1 MRTIFNFGK
10 TFARKKLK
18 DDPATE
24 GKKLLERTL
33 KGRLSIGSLEWFA
46 HRPKKKHQY
55 A

>member
-18 DDPATE
+18 DNPATE
-24 GKKLLERTL
+24 GKKLLKRTL
-33 KGRLSIGSLEWFA
+33 KGRLSIGFLECFA
-46 HRPKKKHQY
+46 YRPKKKDEY